1 MGSNQRGNESEARFV
16 LEAFQRGWEVC
27 KPFSHSEPYDFLV
40 RRERGRHW
48 ETVQVKTAFP
58 VKSRMQVKLLRGRSG
73 YRIGDFDLLF
83 VVAGRD
89 CYLIPWSA
97 VQHIRC
103 NFSVETLP
111 GYRLMT
117 AARSTN

>member
-16 LEAFQRGWEVC
+16 LEAFRRGWEVC

-40 RRERGRHW
+40 RRDRQAAW

-58 VKSRMQVKLLRGRSG
+58 VKGRMQVKFKRFARS

-83 VVAGRD
+83 VAAGGD
-89 CYLIPWSA
+89 SYLIPWSA

-111 GYRLMT
+111 AFRL
-117 AARSTN
+117 